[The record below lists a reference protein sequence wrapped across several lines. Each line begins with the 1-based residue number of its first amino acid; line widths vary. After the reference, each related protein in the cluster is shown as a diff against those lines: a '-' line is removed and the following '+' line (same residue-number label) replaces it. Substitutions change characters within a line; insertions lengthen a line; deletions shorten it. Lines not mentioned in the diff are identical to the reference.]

1 LPTPAEDGRGVDDM
15 KRFLVWLRATFV
27 SGLLAILPVGATVYV
42 LWILYSMV
50 DNLFGRGRPIG
61 DAIERAV
68 GRWIPGL
75 GVVAMILL
83 VFAIGVITRNVLG
96 RTLHY
101 YFERIFFAVPGI
113 RKMYGTLK
121 QFTGA
126 LLNRETKES
135 FQKVVMFEYPKE
147 GINVLGLVTNEH
159 LGLLQNLTGEECVI
173 VYAPTAPNPLSG
185 YMLIVPRRLLTYVDM
200 PVEDA
205 LSMVVSSGSALPD
218 SLRTPSQRLEEESK
232 RPRLAFLRRRK

>member
-1 LPTPAEDGRGVDDM
+1 MR
-15 KRFLVWLRATFV
+15 RFLVWLRATFV
-27 SGLLAILPVGATVYV
+27 SGLLAILPVGATVYI
-42 LWILYSMV
+42 LWF
-50 DNLFGRGRPIG
+50 LFRLIDGLVGENTPFG
-61 DAIERAV
+61 MTVERAL

-75 GVVAMILL
+75 GVCVTILIIL
-83 VFAIGVITRNVLG
+83 IIGVITRNVLG

-121 QFTGA
+121 QFTNA
-126 LLNRETKES
+126 LLNRSDTSS
-135 FQKVVMFEYPKE
+135 FQKVVMFEFPKE
-147 GINVLGLVTNEH
+147 GVNVLGLVTNEN
-159 LGLLQNLTGEECVI
+159 LGKIQDLTGEECLL

-185 YMLIVPRRLLTYVDM
+185 YMLIIPKRLVTYVDM

-218 SLRTPSQRLEEESK
+218 SLKYEKEQGEDEPKRFRTL
-232 RPRLAFLRRRK
+232 FRRRS

>member
-1 LPTPAEDGRGVDDM
+1 MPAEPGGTAVGM
-15 KRFLVWLRATFV
+15 KKPLVWLRATFV
-27 SGLLAILPVGATVYV
+27 SGLLAILPVGATVYI

-50 DNLFGRGRPIG
+50 DNLFGRGRPLG
-61 DAIERAV
+61 EAIERAI

-75 GVVAMILL
+75 GILFMILV
-83 VFAIGVITRNVLG
+83 VFVIGIITRNVIG

-126 LLNRETKES
+126 LLNRDDSVS
-135 FQKVVMFEYPKE
+135 FKKVVMFEYPKD

-159 LGLLQNLTGEECVI
+159 LGRLQDLTGEECVI

-218 SLRTPSQRLEEESK
+218 SLRTASQRQEEESA
-232 RPRLAFLRRRK
+232 RPRFPFFRRRK